1 MAYNSQG
8 GINPFMFAMMQDR
21 NGGGSSI
28 PEQTRAP
35 DFVDEYLRGQQLRFA
50 QQNSEAMN
58 QEREAQAQDTALK
71 AQQIKQAQTLQAGVQ
86 AYTQGGKAWD
96 SWQQLNP
103 GMGPQV
109 QDHVQVMKATSYIT
123 KAQAAKDLM
132 DNLPLTP
139 AGFEAYKNTTK
150 QQLADMGVAAPE
162 FKDYPEYVDGI
173 QSLDD
178 KIQSVYTGAT
188 NYAGLVREN
197 ADPNSPYY
205 GKLTTHIND
214 MEQTEKAKL
223 GELLSQTTKNN
234 AAAADATAKA
244 TYGGKTKPTLGALQG
259 TAMAYLQKLPGYQDW
274 LKSQN
279 DPKAAEGLA
288 KQIAGSVQNGYGPKG
303 AYVGQNPDDA
313 VKAEAGRVNFT
324 SPHWYSPT
332 TSSYVPSGSTSSAP
346 AVAAPTAGAVTRQG
360 SDGKTYTLVNGQ
372 WVAQ

>member
-1 MAYNSQG
+1 MAYGNGG
-8 GINPFMFAMMQDR
+8 GINPFMFSMMADR
-21 NGGGSSI
+21 GGGSSI

-35 DFVDEYLRGQQLRFA
+35 DFVDQYLRGQQLREM
-50 QQNSEAMN
+50 QQNSAALN
-58 QEREAQAQDTALK
+58 AEREAQAQDTALK

-86 AYTQGGKAWD
+86 AYAQGGKAWD
-96 SWQQLNP
+96 SWQQANP

-109 QDHVQVMKATSYIT
+109 QDHVQVMKATGFLT
-123 KAQAAKDLM
+123 KANGAKAIM
-132 DNLPLTP
+132 DNIPLTP
-139 AGFEAYKNTTK
+139 AGFQAYNSTAR
-150 QQLADMGVAAPE
+150 QQLLDMGVAAPQ
-162 FKDYPEYVDGI
+162 FKDYPEFVDGF

-178 KIQSVYTGAT
+178 KAQSVYSAAT
-188 NYAGLVREN
+188 NYAGMVREN

-205 GKLTTHIND
+205 RKLTDQIKV
-214 MEQTEKAKL
+214 MEDTSKAKL
-223 GELLSQTTKNN
+223 GELLAQTNKAN
-234 AAAADATAKA
+234 ADASAATSKA

-303 AYVGQNPDDA
+303 IYVGQNPDDA
-313 VKAEAGRVNFT
+313 VKAEAGRVNF
-324 SPHWYSPT
+324 SSQHWYSPT

-346 AVAAPTAGAVTRQG
+346 AAAAPSAAGSITRQG